1 MTTRVRTMTHDTLGD
16 LASLL
21 GPDEHVRLRRDGTR
35 GTWLA
40 SLVRGGE
47 VLDYGEADTLEAA
60 MAQLVA
66 TLEAV
71 AADAALID
79 DRAPMLSAERD
90 NR

>member
-1 MTTRVRTMTHDTLGD
+1 MVSHDTIGD

-60 MAQLVA
+60 MGQLVA
-66 TLEAV
+66 TLEAL
-71 AADAALID
+71 ALID

-90 NR
+90 NREEIER